1 MQINKFPS
9 QEEAIAGA
17 GEALNKLLAENKS
30 SPILLLLSAGSALAI
45 LDFINAS
52 SLGENLTIT
61 MLDERFSQE
70 PEANNFLQL
79 QKLDFYTLALNAN
92 ANFIGTLPRLNENM
106 NDMQTRL
113 EIGLTNWLNQHPQG
127 KVFATLGMGP
137 DGHTAGIFPS
147 SDVKFFETAFEN
159 SHLITAYRADT
170 THKYKDRVTAT
181 FNLFKYID
189 EAIVFICGPEKQ
201 AKFKEL
207 LAGQAQINH
216 LPIAGVVKTKH
227 YQIFTNIQ

>member
-1 MQINKFPS
+1 MLFLNGKPMG
-9 QEEAIAGA
+9 GA
-17 GEALNKLLAENKS
+17 G
-30 SPILLLLSAGSALAI
+30 
-45 LDFINAS
+45 
-52 SLGENLTIT
+52 
-61 MLDERFSQE
+61 
-70 PEANNFLQL
+70 
-79 QKLDFYTLALNAN
+79 TLKTQTYN
-92 ANFIGTLPRLNENM
+92 PR
-106 NDMQTRL
+106 RRA
-113 EIGLTNWLNQHPQG
+113 WQHIR
-127 KVFATLGMGP
+127 A
-137 DGHTAGIFPS
+137 
-147 SDVKFFETAFEN
+147 DVKFFETAFEN

-170 THKYKDRVTAT
+170 THKYPERVTAT